1 MREIFTRLQ
10 SEASYSKDCL
20 EKIDEINIEVN
31 LEALESKE
39 MNPWLLSVFIKSDTM
54 EANEE
59 SYEEFLETKEALII
73 ALEHNQRAV
82 YVGSRLVDGWSE
94 FYFYSYDSKRIDVI
108 VKNILVPSEYI
119 YESNI
124 VRDTKWDFYEL
135 QLEPTELELCHIQS
149 AKIIF
154 LLAEEGED
162 LTIPRDVEHYVSF
175 ETPTGKNRFV
185 NTLDLEGF
193 SFKDEISTEDF
204 EHGVALV
211 KNHNVTEKEV
221 QKVVNTLFEKVKIDN
236 GYYEG
241 WSTLLINKD
250 EE

>member
-1 MREIFTRLQ
+1 MRELFTRV
-10 SEASYSKDCL
+10 E
-20 EKIDEINIEVN
+20 EKNEISIEVN

-39 MNPWLLSVFIKSDTM
+39 MNPWLLSVFVKNDAL

-59 SYEEFLETKEALII
+59 SYEEFLETKESLII

-82 YVGSRLVDGWSE
+82 YVGSRVVDGWSE
-94 FYFYSYDSKRIDVI
+94 FYFYSYDSKRLDAI
-108 VKNILVPSEYI
+108 VKNILAPSEYV

-124 VRDTKWDFYEL
+124 VRDTKWGFYEA

-154 LLAEEGED
+154 LLQEEGED
-162 LTIPRDVEHYVSF
+162 LEISRDVEHYISF
-175 ETPTGKNRFV
+175 ETPTQKNRFV

-211 KNHNVTEKEV
+211 NNHNVTEIEV
-221 QKVVNTLFEKVKIDN
+221 QKIVSTLFEKIKIDH

-241 WSTLLINKD
+241 WSTLLINED